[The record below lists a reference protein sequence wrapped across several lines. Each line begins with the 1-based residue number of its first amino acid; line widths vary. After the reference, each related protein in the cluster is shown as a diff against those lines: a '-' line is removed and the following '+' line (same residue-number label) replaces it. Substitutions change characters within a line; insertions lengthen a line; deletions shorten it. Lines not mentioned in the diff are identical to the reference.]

1 MNNFLSWLEETTI
14 AEWVAS
20 STWGYAI
27 TLSSHGVGMAIVVG
41 LTAIIAIR
49 ILGFPAV
56 INLSELRKLLPVLFF
71 GLLLN
76 FVSGIAL
83 FMAAASEFFYNIA
96 FQIKILMIVIGLFL
110 VFYLDKSVLKR
121 AAAHSDVD
129 LVLSKKTQIFALM
142 TILIWWLSVVL
153 SGRLIGYVIYV

>member
-1 MNNFLSWLEETTI
+1 
-14 AEWVAS
+14 
-20 STWGYAI
+20 
-27 TLSSHGVGMAIVVG
+27 
-41 LTAIIAIR
+41 
-49 ILGFPAV
+49 
-56 INLSELRKLLPVLFF
+56 LFF